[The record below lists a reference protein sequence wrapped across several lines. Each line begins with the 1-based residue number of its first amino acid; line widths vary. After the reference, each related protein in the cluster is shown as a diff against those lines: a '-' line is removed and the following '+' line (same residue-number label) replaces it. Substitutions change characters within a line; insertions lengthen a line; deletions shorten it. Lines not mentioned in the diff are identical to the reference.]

1 MLILG
6 LLDLVEIVEE
16 KFGIF
21 SSIVCSS
28 EDIPGD
34 TSCAAILNIFV
45 TKEDIHV
52 AVFESNCLIEALLLR
67 KIVLLTIVHTVIA
80 ADQCSCRSLHEL
92 RHLLLPHEFIVRVKI
107 DLYVPLRV
115 SLLLQE
121 KGLLEELRE
130 GDEGRWP
137 RGTESTPLHGFT
149 LTISAQSVV

>member
-16 KFGIF
+16 EFGIF

-34 TSCAAILNIFV
+34 TRCAAVLNIFV

-52 AVFESNCLIEALLLR
+52 AVFESNRLIKALLLR

-80 ADQCSCRSLHEL
+80 AD
-92 RHLLLPHEFIVRVKI
+92 
-107 DLYVPLRV
+107 
-115 SLLLQE
+115 
-121 KGLLEELRE
+121 
-130 GDEGRWP
+130 
-137 RGTESTPLHGFT
+137 
-149 LTISAQSVV
+149 

>member
-52 AVFESNCLIEALLLR
+52 AVFESNRLIEALLLR

-137 RGTESTPLHGFT
+137 RGTKSAPLHGFT